1 MSKVNTEISRRLIL
15 KGLAGA
21 AAMSQ
26 VGFSFTQN
34 AAAAA
39 TPAKGGVMTILPGW
53 EPPMLVSLSSPSSLP
68 LSSKVT
74 EGLLQFDLEMKPQP
88 QLATEWTVSDDTL
101 TYTFKLRQGVKWH
114 DGADFTAADVIFS
127 LGTLKKSHPRG
138 RATFAHVE
146 SMEAPDDHT
155 VVLKLAKPTLFLLT
169 ALSAAESPIVP
180 KHIYD
185 GSDPATNP
193 ANIAPIG
200 TGPFVFKEWVR
211 GSHVVYERNP
221 NYWDAGKPYLDG
233 IVARFIPDQ
242 AARSVGFETGELD
255 AGFRTPVALNDVE
268 RLEGI
273 TTLAFEG
280 NGYQYSPPNNFCL
293 EFNLDSDKFKD
304 IRVRQAIAHTINRE
318 AICKIVFFG
327 KAVPSHSPVVPGL
340 KAFHNPKPSPYPVDI
355 DKANALL
362 DEAGFPRGAD
372 GKRFAV
378 TLDYPSEDTT
388 RRLAEY
394 MRATLSRIGIEV
406 TARGQDLGSIAKRVY
421 TDRDFEMQIAS
432 LSPLFDPQ
440 VGVQRTYWSKNYIKG
455 VPYSNAT
462 HYANPE
468 VDALLEGAAV
478 EASPEKRIEM
488 WMKIQDLVM
497 HDIPTINLV
506 MPIWE
511 TIHTTRSHGMADT
524 ASGFEGTFASAY
536 ISA

>member
-1 MSKVNTEISRRLIL
+1 MSNFSPRISRRSVLA
-15 KGLAGA
+15 GLAA
-21 AAMSQ
+21 ATALSQ
-26 VGFSFTQN
+26 VGISFAQT
-34 AAAAA
+34 AG
-39 TPAKGGVMTILPGW
+39 PPKKGGILTILPGW

-74 EGLLQFDLEMKPQP
+74 EGLLWFDLEMKPQP
-88 QLATEWTVSDDTL
+88 QLATEWTVSPNAL
-101 TYTFKLRQGVKWH
+101 TYTFKLRKGVKWH
-114 DGADFTAADVIFS
+114 DGQAFTAADVIFS
-127 LGTLKKSHPRG
+127 LETLKKSHPRG
-138 RATFAHVE
+138 RSTFAYVDK
-146 SMEAPDDHT
+146 MEAPDDHT
-155 VVLKLAKPTLFLLT
+155 VVLTLSKPTLFLLT

-180 KHIYD
+180 KHIYA

-193 ANIAPIG
+193 ANFAPIG

-211 GSHVVYERNP
+211 GSHVVYDRNP

-255 AGFRTPVALNDVE
+255 AGFRTPIALNDAE
-268 RLEGI
+268 RLGKI
-273 TTLAFEG
+273 PTLAFEAH
-280 NGYQYSPPNNFCL
+280 GYEYSPPNNFCL
-293 EFNLDSDKFKD
+293 EFNLDVQKFAD
-304 IRVRQAIAHTINRE
+304 IRVRQAIAHLIDRQ

-327 KAVPSHSPVVPGL
+327 KAVPSPSPVVPGL
-340 KAFHNPKPSPYPVDI
+340 AAFHNPMPSPYPFDAN
-355 DKANALL
+355 KANALL
-362 DEAGFPRGAD
+362 DAAGFPRGAG

-378 TLDYPSEDTT
+378 TLDYPVDDTT

-394 MRATLSRIGIEV
+394 LRAAFSRVGIDL

-440 VGVQRTYWSKNYIKG
+440 VGVQRTYWSKNFIKG

-468 VDALLEGAAV
+468 VDALLEGAAI
-478 EASPEKRIEM
+478 EADAKKRVDM
-488 WMKIQDLVM
+488 WMKIQELVM
-497 HDIPTINLV
+497 RDVPTINLV
-506 MPIWE
+506 MPVWE
-511 TIHTTRSHGMADT
+511 TIHTKRTSGMADT